1 MTLVTLGVDL
11 SLKSAVLVIPGHL
24 SSSRACGSL
33 KISETEMGRR
43 RLVVPQECN
52 NISLSDKNTF
62 PSVVHRVSICVYF
75 NNGFLPETRFL
86 KGLCLPSLYTFH
98 AAKDKDQIFT
108 PITDITGGNTN
119 DHKQRKNKIKYLMSL

>member
-33 KISETEMGRR
+33 RISETEMGRR

-52 NISLSDKNTF
+52 NISLSD
-62 PSVVHRVSICVYF
+62 
-75 NNGFLPETRFL
+75 NGFLPKTRFL